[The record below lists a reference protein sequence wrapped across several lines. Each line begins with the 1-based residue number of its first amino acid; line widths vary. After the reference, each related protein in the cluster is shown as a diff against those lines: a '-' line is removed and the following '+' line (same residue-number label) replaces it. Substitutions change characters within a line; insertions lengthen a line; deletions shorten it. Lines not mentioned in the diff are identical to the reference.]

1 MDYVLTVRL
10 QVSPGAVVRFRRSMK
25 ELLQGVAVDRG
36 RLGRGPS
43 RHRERL
49 RHVVVAARGQPRDA
63 ITDVVAL
70 PTTAPARNGLPSR
83 RAARAV
89 PVAGGASGELVDGYD
104 VDVAGV
110 GEVVDVE
117 VGGMDETGGRHVVGL
132 DGPGGD
138 GVVVPA
144 DAMPIPGGGDV
155 GGAAVLRAGEVAV
168 AVQLVAVLPVAAV
181 VGAAEVVAVVFVV
194 AVAVVVAGGVVGGV
208 VGVAVL
214 VAALVLVDVTGGG
227 GDVGGGAVVVAGAA
241 VGVTVVAL
249 GTVVGAAVVIGA
261 AVLGSMAGGGAG
273 CCVVGGGATVTGGGV
288 TGAGTGRGTICGTQ
302 VTDP

>member
-1 MDYVLTVRL
+1 VH
-10 QVSPGAVVRFRRSMK
+10 
-25 ELLQGVAVDRG
+25 E
-36 RLGRGPS
+36 
-43 RHRERL
+43 
-49 RHVVVAARGQPRDA
+49 
-63 ITDVVAL
+63 
-70 PTTAPARNGLPSR
+70 
-83 RAARAV
+83 
-89 PVAGGASGELVDGYD
+89 ELVDGYD
-104 VDVAGV
+104 MAGV
-110 GEVVDVE
+110 GELVE
-117 VGGMDETGGRHVVGL
+117 VGGIDETGGRHVVGL

-168 AVQLVAVLPVAAV
+168 AVQLVAVLPVAAM
-181 VGAAEVVAVVFVV
+181 VGAAAVVAVVFVV
-194 AVAVVVAGGVVGGV
+194 AVAVVVARGVVGGM
-208 VGVAVL
+208 VGVAVP

-227 GDVGGGAVVVAGAA
+227 GDVGGGAVVVPGAA
-241 VGVTVVAL
+241 VGATVVAL

-302 VTDP
+302 VTDPYLVGFTGTVRVGVPVELRGVSDTHGTPDDPDEETCWPWISEVKSATPGAPAAGPVQYR

>member
-1 MDYVLTVRL
+1 LATARWERADAIGSTNASIAAK
-10 QVSPGAVVRFRRSMK
+10 SPCPRPRRS
-25 ELLQGVAVDRG
+25 ETGWG
-36 RLGRGPS
+36 R
-43 RHRERL
+43 
-49 RHVVVAARGQPRDA
+49 AARG
-63 ITDVVAL
+63 V
-70 PTTAPARNGLPSR
+70 S
-83 RAARAV
+83 
-89 PVAGGASGELVDGYD
+89 VAGGASGELVDGYD
-104 VDVAGV
+104 VAGV
-110 GEVVDVE
+110 GELVDVE

-144 DAMPIPGGGDV
+144 DAVPIPGGEDV

-181 VGAAEVVAVVFVV
+181 VGAVVFVV

-227 GDVGGGAVVVAGAA
+227 GVGGGGAGVVPGAA

-249 GTVVGAAVVIGA
+249 GTVVGAAVLIGA

-273 CCVVGGGATVTGGGV
+273 CCVDGGGATVTGGGV
-288 TGAGTGRGTICGTQ
+288 TGSGTGRGTICGTQ
-302 VTDP
+302 VTDPYVGGFTGAVRLGVPVELRGVSDTHGTLDDDPEGDTCWP